1 MGGFSFGIPLSF
13 GGVTLTPDQIA
24 AAVAAQTGQPAQTLT
39 QAVTAASQPAPQPT
53 TAVPANATGIA
64 AQELTGDPDM
74 DRQILAARDAQGVSV
89 DVGAGSLTPQEYQ
102 QATEELA
109 AYRNLPEN
117 VAYRNTV
124 RPELA
129 ALAGGLMS
137 LAVPVAAGGIV
148 SSLFPTLTGAAAT
161 AATAGTGAILGGGM
175 AAATGQDPLQGALSG
190 AVSGG
195 LAGVDIGQVL
205 PAASRATQMAAD
217 TGVSALSALSA
228 AGPAVMEAERQDDEL
243 DLPEIYGPRS
253 ATVGGVP
260 VILDQPPTYVEP
272 VVDPKEEEGGG
283 GGGSSAGGATA
294 PTGGA
299 AAQTDGEVQGDTSG
313 AQEGTQE
320 GSAPAS
326 GIEETV
332 GYDDVIGRQ
341 MYEAIFQET
350 DPDLRD
356 ALIREWERYTGGTWN
371 DNLPEDLYGEVD
383 TTPVEPAVIG
393 YVWDEIEENWRPVF
407 DGFEPQGNVI
417 FEPGDVVPGYT
428 PQEDEVVDVTGDL
441 IGAAGGLLDSTI
453 DADTTADIEPV
464 DTTTVEPVDT
474 ATEGVESGA
483 TGGDQSVDVGGEGTG
498 DGTGVGSGVG
508 GGEGSGEGNGEGDG
522 QGDGEGDGSGDG
534 TGLGAGMMAAAAGAA
549 FKPQWSELFKYTTL
563 TPYQKKAIA
572 PYVDYIA
579 QARGM
584 LS

>member
-39 QAVTAASQPAPQPT
+39 QAVTATPT
-53 TAVPANATGIA
+53 PTPRPTATVPANATGIA

-89 DVGAGSLTPQEYQ
+89 DVGAGSLTPEEYQ

-117 VAYRNTV
+117 RAYRDTR

-129 ALAGGLMS
+129 ALASGLLS
-137 LAVPVAAGGIV
+137 LAVPVVAPQLAASTGLTAALGAGAGSAV
-148 SSLFPTLTGAAAT
+148 TGAA
-161 AATAGTGAILGGGM
+161 LGGTL
-175 AAATGQDPLQGALSG
+175 AAAQGDSIVEGVLTG
-190 AVSGG
+190 GG
-195 LAGVDIGQVL
+195 LPLDANITNVL
-205 PAASRATQMAAD
+205 GGPTQAVVN
-217 TGVSALSALSA
+217 TVSAPLAAVSA
-228 AGPAVMEAERQDDEL
+228 AGPAVMGAEQQDDDLAGL
-243 DLPEIYGPRS
+243 DLPVVD
-253 ATVGGVP
+253 AVVGGAP

-272 VVDPKEEEGGG
+272 VDQQEPEAGGG

-299 AAQTDGEVQGDTSG
+299 AAQTDGEVQGGVSDAQTG
-313 AQEGTQE
+313 AQAGSEVTEGVDPVVANQ
-320 GSAPAS
+320 
-326 GIEETV
+326 IL
-332 GYDDVIGRQ
+332 
-341 MYEAIFQET
+341 EAILSET
-350 DPDLRD
+350 DQNVRD
-356 ALIREWERYTGGTWN
+356 GLISDWQNYTGETF
-371 DNLPEDLYGEVD
+371 DNTLLPDYQEQAPPE
-383 TTPVEPAVIG
+383 PVG
-393 YVWDEIEENWRPVF
+393 YVWGDGVWTPVF
-407 DGFEPQGNVI
+407 DIPPAGSVI
-417 FEPGDVVPGYT
+417 FEPGAQQPDYT

-441 IGAAGGLLDSTI
+441 IDAAGGLLDSTI

-474 ATEGVESGA
+474 TTVEPVDTTTEGVESGA

-508 GGEGSGEGNGEGDG
+508 GGEGSGEGNGKGDG

-534 TGLGAGMMAAAAGAA
+534 TGMGAGMMAAAAGAA
-549 FKPQWSELFKYTTL
+549 FEPKWTELFKYTTLTPYQTELFKYTTL

>member
-1 MGGFSFGIPLSF
+1 MGGFNFGIPLNF
-13 GGVTLTPDQIA
+13 GGITITPDQIA
-24 AAVAAQTGQPAQTLT
+24 AAVARQTGQPAPTLT
-39 QAVTAASQPAPQPT
+39 ETVTAIPT
-53 TAVPANATGIA
+53 PTPRPTAAVPANATGIA

-89 DVGAGSLTPQEYQ
+89 DVGAGSLTTEEYQ

-129 ALAGGLMS
+129 ALAKGLLS
-137 LAVPVAAGGIV
+137 LAVPVVAPSLAASTGLTAALGAGAGSAV
-148 SSLFPTLTGAAAT
+148 TGAA
-161 AATAGTGAILGGGM
+161 LGGTL
-175 AAATGQDPLQGALSG
+175 AAAQGDSIVEGVLTGGLSGGLG
-190 AVSGG
+190 AVSADPGSVFPG
-195 LAGVDIGQVL
+195 
-205 PAASRATQMAAD
+205 ASRATQMAAD
-217 TGVSALSALSA
+217 IVSTPLA
-228 AGPAVMEAERQDDEL
+228 AVSSVGPAVMEAERQDS
-243 DLPEIYGPRS
+243 DLEGFQNAPVVD
-253 ATVGGVP
+253 AVVGGVP

-272 VVDPKEEEGGG
+272 IDQQEPEAGG
-283 GGGSSAGGATA
+283 GGGSSAGGAAA
-294 PTGGA
+294 PTDA
-299 AAQTDGEVQGDTSG
+299 TTTQTDGEVQGNTSG
-313 AQEGTQE
+313 AQQSTQE

-350 DPDLRD
+350 DSDLRD

-371 DNLPEDLYGEVD
+371 NDLPEDLYGDVD
-383 TTPVEPAVIG
+383 TTPEEPAVIG
-393 YVWDEIEENWRPVF
+393 YVWDELEKNWRVVYE
-407 DGFEPQGNVI
+407 GYEPQGNVI

-464 DTTTVEPVDT
+464 NTTTVEPVDT
-474 ATEGVESGA
+474 TTEGPEGGT
-483 TGGDQSVDVGGEGTG
+483 TGGDQSVDVDGEGAG
-498 DGTGVGSGVG
+498 DGTGVGAGVG
-508 GGEGSGEGNGEGDG
+508 GGEGEGE
-522 QGDGEGDGSGDG
+522 GDGEGDGNGSG
-534 TGLGAGMMAAAAGAA
+534 TGAGMMAAAAAGAA
-549 FKPQWSELFKYTTL
+549 FEPKWTELFKYTTL